1 MRYQPHLVLA
11 GVDVGGTRIKVGLAD
26 PSGHVLSCEVI
37 ETCAFHDAPAFF
49 QVLSSKIAAMAAS
62 AARHVAGVGIGCPG
76 RINFASGSIEWLKS
90 KLEFLEGLP
99 LAASLSEKLGCPVVC
114 DNDVNTILAGEMR
127 YGAGRGFQD
136 VIAITIGTGIG
147 GALAIGGRMVRGRN
161 WATGHFGYIS
171 QDPSGP
177 HHVCGNSGIVEEY
190 SSQSGILRE
199 IHRALEAGENSE
211 LTRAVAAGREPDFR
225 ELFQAADAGDPLA
238 RRFSARMIFQLGLL
252 IANLIYAIDPDSIL
266 IGGGIVGHRPGLVE
280 ALRREARSHLDYLP
294 AGSTKFLPMALGDTA
309 GILGGAALAL
319 DAITQSEKG
328 S

>member
-1 MRYQPHLVLA
+1 
-11 GVDVGGTRIKVGLAD
+11 
-26 PSGHVLSCEVI
+26 
-37 ETCAFHDAPAFF
+37 
-49 QVLSSKIAAMAAS
+49 MAAAS
-62 AARHVAGVGIGCPG
+62 SVRVAAVGIGCPG

-99 LAASLSEKLGCPVVC
+99 LAASLGERLGCPVVC
-114 DNDVNTILAGEMR
+114 DNDVNTILAGELR

-161 WATGHFGYIS
+161 WASGHFGYIS

-177 HHVCGNSGIVEEY
+177 RHVCGNSGIVEEY

-199 IHRALEAGENSE
+199 IHRALDAGEKSE
-211 LTRAVAAGREPDFR
+211 LTRAVARGHEPDFR
-225 ELFQAADAGDPLA
+225 ELFLAADAGDPLA
-238 RRFSARMIFQLGLL
+238 RRFAARMIFQLGLL
-252 IANLIYAIDPDSIL
+252 IANLIYAIDPDLVL

-280 ALRREARSHLDYLP
+280 ALHREARSHLDYLP
-294 AGSTKFLPMALGDTA
+294 ADTTKILPMALGDTA

-319 DAITQSEKG
+319 DAITQSEMG
-328 S
+328 SQARGEIQ